1 MKRTIDL
8 DRFIFSLGIRHIGLE
23 NSKLIASHIKNPQKF
38 FEFSKQ
44 NKINE
49 LLNLDGI
56 GQTQIDSLEIFFK
69 NATNKKILDE
79 LKKCLQLL
87 EGIKEKSLI
96 N

>member
-23 NSKLIASHIKNPQKF
+23 NSKLIASHIKKPEKF
-38 FEFSKQ
+38 FGFSKQ
-44 NKINE
+44 NKIDE

-56 GQTQIDSLEIFFK
+56 GQTQIDSLEMFFK
-69 NATNKKILDE
+69 NTTNIKILNE
-79 LKKCLQLL
+79 LKKALKINPKK
-87 EGIKEKSLI
+87 IK